1 MKNKYFGLL
10 ASAVL
15 AFGATSCVDLD
26 LAPLDQKSTATFWTT
41 YTDAQQA
48 VNRLYQYL
56 PSAMWDNDQD
66 IYTDNAVHG
75 IKWAVG
81 QMAHGVWNTTDFH
94 WQGEYELIRN
104 CNLIFQNIDK
114 INDFPSDAERNNVL
128 GQAHFFRAF
137 TYFNLIK
144 MYGDVPYITE
154 PLELSQQDDVKR
166 DDWKMIYQK
175 VMDEFDLA
183 ASLLPANPAN
193 NGRVGKGAAY
203 ALKARAAIY
212 FANPECPHYVES
224 GYATAAAAAKA
235 CMDLGIYGLYDGDY
249 SGTAKDYTG
258 KYAEMFWD
266 LNMANSNEG
275 ILVTND
281 VASLNAGSYFI
292 GFEAFPK
299 LGWGGTNPTEDY
311 VRSFETANGG
321 LVDPATGKSNDPEYN
336 PLVPNVGR
344 DPRLCVNVI
353 FNGDVMYETDVF
365 TVPLPSSGVRGLFEL
380 TAESCGDATLT
391 GYHAKKWLNPEVE
404 PSSDGWD
411 HNASSAV
418 VRYTE
423 VLLTYAEAQCAL
435 KEDKLALETIN
446 KVRARVGMPA
456 LQNTDAT
463 KLTYCKPGTNDLRDR
478 IRQEW
483 RAELSFEGDHRQWD
497 VRRWNIA
504 ETCLDTDKKPRTSY
518 LFALVDD
525 AANAKEEDGGKVC
538 VLYGGAPDSKW
549 NVITNQVL
557 SYGAHNYVYPIPQDD
572 IDLIGKERLPQ
583 NPGY

>member
-48 VNRLYQYL
+48 VNELYRWL
-56 PSAMWDNDQD
+56 PSSMWENDED

-81 QMAHGVWNTTDFH
+81 NLGHGVWNTTDFH
-94 WQGEYELIRN
+94 WQSEYTVIRR
-104 CNLIFQNIDK
+104 CNLIFQNMDK
-114 INDFPSDAERNNVL
+114 ITDFPSDAERNNVL

-144 MYGDVPYITE
+144 QFGDVPYVTE
-154 PLELSQQDDVKR
+154 PLELSEQDGVR
-166 DDWKMIYQK
+166 REDWKSVYAK
-175 VMDEFDLA
+175 VMEEFDLA
-183 ASLLPANPAN
+183 ASLLPANPGT
-193 NGRVGKGAAY
+193 NGRISKGAAY
-203 ALKARAAIY
+203 AIKARAALY
-212 FANPECPHYVES
+212 FANPECPHYIED
-224 GYATAAAAAKA
+224 GYKTAAAAAKA
-235 CMDLGIYGLYDGDY
+235 CMDLGIYGLYDGGY
-249 SGTAKDYTG
+249 NGTAKDYTG

-292 GFEAFPK
+292 GFECFPQ
-299 LGWGGTNPTEDY
+299 LGWGGLNPTEDY

-321 LVDPATGKSNDPEYN
+321 IVDPATGKSNDPEYN

-353 FNGDVMYETDVF
+353 FPGDVMYDTEVLTQ
-365 TVPLPSSGVRGLFEL
+365 PLPSSGVRALWGR
-380 TAESCGDATLT
+380 ANACGDATLT
-391 GYHAKKWLNPEVE
+391 GYQAKKWLNPAVD
-404 PSSDGWD
+404 PGSTGWD

-423 VLLTYAEAQCAL
+423 VLLIYAEAQCAL
-435 KEDKLALETIN
+435 KEEKLALETIN

-456 LQNTDAT
+456 LQNTDASA
-463 KLTYCKPGTNDLRDR
+463 LTYCKPGTNDLRDR

-483 RAELSFEGDHRQWD
+483 RAEFSFEGNHRQWD

-518 LFALVDD
+518 LYKIVED
-525 AANAKEEDGGKVC
+525 AANAKEGDDGRIC
-538 VLYGGAPDSKW
+538 PLYGAVDGSTWDI
-549 NVITNQVL
+549 ITNQVL

-572 IDLIGKERLPQ
+572 IELLGEERLPQ